1 MKRVI
6 LYFFISLFP
15 ISLLFAQ
22 QYHEEEVAALK
33 AFLIQPSAETGKKN
47 YEQLGFT
54 SEPDWNDDG
63 WVQGVKNITW
73 NDNEPKRITDISWA
87 SHRLAGT
94 LSLTVCSQLRV
105 LRCYG
110 NQLTELN
117 VAGLS
122 ALQTLDCCSNQFT
135 SLDLSGLTSLTFLC
149 CYNNQLTGLDVSD
162 SPDLYHINC
171 SQNQLPLSQIPS
183 TSSKLTSYTYA
194 PQRSVD
200 GGETYTGKV
209 DLSDQLRN
217 DKTIFRWYLKDD
229 QNTELTDI
237 IQENEDGTFTIPP
250 HYIGMDLIC
259 KMTNEDFSAFDRSPL
274 TYTIVY
280 KGIEYEIDCKSII
293 SQTELR
299 VGEKSKASDI
309 IKLNIIALPSVI
321 GAIYTIETDVV
332 NGIQFTASGI
342 ITKETQ
348 EIILTAN
355 GDMPRDA
362 GVYTYTIRIANV
374 AQGSY
379 CTVAIPVYKSI
390 LIDGMTIKNKVYD
403 GTAIATIDNTGVL
416 NGVISGD
423 EVLLN
428 IENVS
433 AAFTSVNVGDAIPV
447 TISGLSL
454 SGVDAGK
461 YILEQ
466 PTYLTANITKA
477 PQTISFPEFTKKR
490 VGDESFNAN
499 VTIDTELPL
508 IYTSSNP
515 NIAKIAS
522 DGTITINKSGTVT
535 ITASQ
540 SGNNNYLPAV
550 ASHELNIVSDD
561 ATLHRVRINGQ
572 RVTVSD
578 NMYYDLGCGDETELT
593 IVLDTEEN
601 ATVDVGKTFSI
612 TVDKPMLKVVEI
624 VVTSHSGEYTKKY
637 TITIEKRFKFE
648 DIVVTRWNNTMT
660 IINNPANNGG
670 YKFRTFKWFKNGVE
684 LATGQSYS
692 AGSQGERLDAT
703 DRYYVEVTGDE
714 FEGTLRSC
722 EGYPNLKTDIVK
734 AYPNPATKGET
745 VWVEAD
751 VDEALLNGAYIDIY
765 SVTGIKI
772 AQVKVQGRQT
782 SVPLGKATSGM
793 YIFKLRGKDGFTTDL
808 KVIVK

>member
-1 MKRVI
+1 MKRI
-6 LYFFISLFP
+6 LLYFFISLLP
-15 ISLLFAQ
+15 ISSLLAQ

-33 AFLIQPSAETGKKN
+33 EFLMQPSAEAGKKN

-54 SEPDWNDDG
+54 SEPDWNDEN
-63 WVQGVKNITW
+63 WVPVVKNITW
-73 NDNEPKRITDISWA
+73 DNSVPKRITDISWA

-94 LSLTVCSQLRV
+94 LNLTVCSQLRV
-105 LRCYG
+105 LRCYT
-110 NQLTELN
+110 NQLTEIN

-135 SLDLSGLTSLTFLC
+135 SIDLSGLTSLSFLC
-149 CYNNQLTGLDVSD
+149 CYNNQLTSLDVSD
-162 SPDLYHINC
+162 SPNLYHLNC
-171 SQNQLPLSQIPS
+171 SQNQLPLSQLPS

-209 DLSDQLRN
+209 DLSSQLRN
-217 DKTIFRWYLKDD
+217 DKTKFRWYLKDD
-229 QNTELTDI
+229 QSTELTDI

-259 KMTNEDFSAFDRSPL
+259 KMTNEDFPAFERSPL
-274 TYTIVY
+274 TYTITY
-280 KGIEYEIDCKSII
+280 KGVEYTIDCQSIVYE
-293 SQTELR
+293 TELR
-299 VGEKSKASDI
+299 VGEKSKATDI
-309 IKLNIIALPSVI
+309 IKLNIETLPSYI
-321 GAIYTIETDVV
+321 GAPYVIETDVV
-332 NGIQFTASGI
+332 NGIQFAASGT
-342 ITKETQ
+342 ITNETQ
-348 EIILTAN
+348 EILLTAD
-355 GDMPRDA
+355 GGIPRDA
-362 GVYTYTIRIANV
+362 GMYTYTIRIANV
-374 AQGSY
+374 TQGSY
-379 CTVAIPVYKSI
+379 CTVDIPVYKSI
-390 LIDGMTIKNKVYD
+390 VVDGMTIKNKVYD
-403 GTAIATIDNTGVL
+403 GTADASIDNTGVL

-428 IENVS
+428 IEN
-433 AAFTSVNVGDAIPV
+433 ALTKFTSVDAGNDIPV

-454 SGVDAGK
+454 SGTDAGK

-466 PTYLTANITKA
+466 PTYLKANITKA
-477 PQTISFPEFTKKR
+477 PQIINFPEFTKKR
-490 VGDESFNAN
+490 VGEEPFNAN
-499 VTIDTELPL
+499 VTIDTDLPL
-508 IYTSSNP
+508 TYTSSNP
-515 NIAKIAS
+515 NIAKIVS

-540 SGNNNYLPAV
+540 SGNNNYLSAV
-550 ASHELNIVSDD
+550 ASRELNIVSDD
-561 ATLHRVRINGQ
+561 ATLHKVRINGQ

-578 NMYYDLGCGDETELT
+578 NMYYDLGCGDETEFI
-593 IVLDTEEN
+593 IVLDTEDN
-601 ATVDVGKTFSI
+601 ATVDVGKTI
-612 TVDKPMLKVVEI
+612 NLTIDKPMLKVVEI

-670 YKFRTFKWFKNGVE
+670 YKFRTFKWFKNGAE
-684 LATGQSYS
+684 FAIGQSYS
-692 AGSQGERLDAT
+692 AGSQGERLSAT
-703 DRYYVEVTGDE
+703 DRYYVEVTDDE

-722 EGYPNLKTDIVK
+722 EGYPNLKTDVVK
-734 AYPNPATKGET
+734 VYPNPATKGET

-751 VDEALLNGAYIDIY
+751 VDEALLEGAYIDIY

-772 AQVKVQGRQT
+772 AQVKMQGRQT
-782 SVPLGKATSGM
+782 SVPLDKATSGM